1 MAAAAAKLNNFCVQ
15 LLSLHWNLLCRR
27 RNPRY
32 GLSRWRYQSPNRPWL
47 LLTVHDFVISTS
59 HLRPSLIASLYT
71 PPSTSCVILHSPYH
85 APAGPQAVRMLAR
98 VVRRARQS
106 KERSLIGGMHLSFPL
121 SPIGLSCNYLVTG
134 RRERGR
140 SGSLYVTLRRSPP
153 FKQYFFF
160 FFFALCICCH
170 SFPDNALSP

>member
-1 MAAAAAKLNNFCVQ
+1 MQKKKSKVWSLTMAVPVSKSTLVAFDSARFCNFNITFTTI
-15 LLSLHWNLLCRR
+15 SHRITLHSTINLL
-27 RNPRY
+27 RY
-32 GLSRWRYQSPNRPWL
+32 S
-47 LLTVHDFVISTS
+47 
-59 HLRPSLIASLYT
+59 SL
-71 PPSTSCVILHSPYH
+71 PYH